1 MHPNN
6 LPLWE
11 RAFIA
16 TYRWRRVEPIPVT
29 RLSKPLAECRVALVT
44 TAGLVPEGATPFD
57 LQRRGGDPSFRVIE
71 SGAATSSLAIVHR
84 SDAFDRAA
92 VAGDPNVA
100 FPLDRLREL
109 AAAGAIGGVARRHLS
124 FMGSITAPGR
134 LVKETAPEAVG
145 LLEADRVD
153 IALLA
158 PV

>member
-16 TYRWRRVEPIPVT
+16 TYRWRRVKPIPVT
-29 RLSKPLAECRVALVT
+29 RLTKPLAECRVALVT
-44 TAGLVPEGATPFD
+44 TAGLVPEDAAPFD
-57 LQRRGGDPSFRVIE
+57 LHRPGGDPSFRVIE
-71 SGAATSSLAIVHR
+71 ADAALSALAIVHR

-92 VAGDPNVA
+92 VLADRNVA

-109 AAAGAIGGVARRHLS
+109 GATGVIGEVAPRHLS

-134 LVKETAPEAVG
+134 LVTETAPEAAA
-145 LLEADRVD
+145 LFEADRVD